1 MDKHIPRSL
10 TLPVLLLALAAAAV
24 PPAAAQSG
32 SSSQG
37 RYRSQGN
44 YRPQGHYLAPRPPI
58 KFQNPWSPM
67 TYRQNKYYQ
76 VVPQSQAA
84 PFTSNL
90 SRSNLPNYG
99 GIGFNVVVPVPVLPV
114 AGVYEPYTYEQE
126 PPPPPPPAPA
136 PQIYVVQTPPPAAA
150 PPPYEP
156 PPPPPP
162 APPVSNEPGEL
173 ALDVQP
179 ADVRIFLNDRL
190 MGTGESLEAKG
201 EPLRLRAGVYVLEAE
216 HPDFGSQRLVFGVT
230 AEQTVRVVVDLTA
243 DQPRRRA
250 RVVRDKDADFLLN

>member
-1 MDKHIPRSL
+1 MEKHIPRSL

-24 PPAAAQSG
+24 PPAVAQSEP
-32 SSSQG
+32 SSPG
-37 RYRSQGN
+37 RYRSQGH
-44 YRPQGHYLAPRPPI
+44 YRAQGQYRAPQAPI
-58 KFQNPWSPM
+58 KLQNPWSPM
-67 TYRQNKYYQ
+67 TYRQNKYFQ
-76 VVPQSQAA
+76 VVPQSPTA
-84 PFTSNL
+84 PFTGQL
-90 SRSNLPNYG
+90 SRSNMPHYG

-114 AGVYEPYTYEQE
+114 AGVYEPYAYEQE
-126 PPPPPPPAPA
+126 PPPPPAPAPA
-136 PQIYVVQTPPPAAA
+136 PQIYVVQTPAPE

-179 ADVRIFLNDRL
+179 RDARIFLNDRL
-190 MGTGESLEAKG
+190 MGTGESLQAKG

-243 DQPRRRA
+243 EQPRRRA